1 MKAEHV
7 SIALRHEDIPHI
19 GDKVA
24 CLLRETGIEK
34 PLDLKGMDALWLY
47 NKICKITLQ
56 NHGPQLLDRLL
67 AAINFAEGGA
77 PRPLSAFT
85 ATRKQLLTGRPG
97 NSIRLDQT

>member
-19 GDKVA
+19 GDRVA
-24 CLLRETGIEK
+24 CLLREAGIAK
-34 PLDLKGMDALWLY
+34 PQDLKCLDALWLY

-67 AAINFAEGGA
+67 AAIDFAEGGA
-77 PRPLSAFT
+77 PRPLCTFAD
-85 ATRKQLLTGRPG
+85 TRQQLLPGRPDD
-97 NSIRLDQT
+97 SISLDET